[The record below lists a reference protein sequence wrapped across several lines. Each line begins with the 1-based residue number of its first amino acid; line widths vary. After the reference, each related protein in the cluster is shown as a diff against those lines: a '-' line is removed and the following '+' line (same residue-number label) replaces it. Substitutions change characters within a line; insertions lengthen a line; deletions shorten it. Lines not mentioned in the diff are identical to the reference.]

1 MDSVSKVRLSL
12 VHPGFAAKVTAM
24 IEALFATQGIDVRV
38 VQGYRSKATQDALY
52 AQGRTAPGKI
62 VTNAPG
68 GHSYHE
74 FGLAV
79 DCIPGIRG
87 SATWQPNWD
96 AKSPDYTA
104 MIAAGEAQG
113 LVSGSRWIHIKDYP
127 HFQLAGV
134 PVSPT
139 DEMRAVLAQGLQAVW
154 NKFAPYQN

>member
-12 VHPGFAAKVTAM
+12 VHPDLAKKITAM
-24 IEALFATQGIDVRV
+24 VDALAVRGIDVRV

-52 AQGRTAPGKI
+52 AQGRTAPGPE

-79 DCIPGIRG
+79 DCMPGVRG
-87 SATWQPNWD
+87 VTPWKMNGVASH
-96 AKSPDYTA
+96 PDYAA

-113 LVSGSRWIHIKDYP
+113 LVSGSHWVHIKDYP
-127 HFQLAGV
+127 HFQLAGI

-139 DEMRAVLAQGLQAVW
+139 DDMRAALTQGTNNVW
-154 NKFAPYQN
+154 NKFVPH